1 MGKFLGG
8 SMVVFTAS
16 WLDSMCLCSPTFG
29 RWPCVYAGEEK
40 GNGTCQLPHF
50 QRSPPISSQISMK
63 RSVSPLPM
71 VLFKLTFFCCLSMQ
85 AAVTYTWWCS
95 YHLFSWLA
103 QYWVNWLLK
112 LQDPSPI
119 AFTIS
124 QNSAPL
130 FFFNFYFFKDVFIYS
145 WEAQTERKRQR
156 YRQREK
162 LSLVFKDTYC
172 GVSFPHMNSLCEGPF
187 LWPLHVCITL
197 LPEGRLPCTFLTFLP
212 YPMQL
217 LYI

>member
-1 MGKFLGG
+1 MPSIWARHVCGFNKIFSELRAETSRLGMGKFLGG

-85 AAVTYTWWCS
+85 AAVTYTW
-95 YHLFSWLA
+95 
-103 QYWVNWLLK
+103 
-112 LQDPSPI
+112 
-119 AFTIS
+119 
-124 QNSAPL
+124 
-130 FFFNFYFFKDVFIYS
+130 
-145 WEAQTERKRQR
+145 
-156 YRQREK
+156 
-162 LSLVFKDTYC
+162 
-172 GVSFPHMNSLCEGPF
+172 
-187 LWPLHVCITL
+187 
-197 LPEGRLPCTFLTFLP
+197 
-212 YPMQL
+212 
-217 LYI
+217 